1 MLNGDCPM
9 CARNPAFDCA
19 LCACKRVPD
28 DMMQAIVTVGK
39 RLVVVDVL
47 TGEVLSD
54 GGDIVSGNQAF
65 QLPTTF

>member
-1 MLNGDCPM
+1 
-9 CARNPAFDCA
+9 
-19 LCACKRVPD
+19 
-28 DMMQAIVTVGK
+28 MMQAIVTVGK